1 MNHARIFDYNLP
13 AVGGQQHQKGEPE
26 GMSVPESAEAAFF
39 PGTAQPLR
47 QHPNGIQKP
56 QGHARKDQQAFEQLE
71 AVLPDQTNGLPGPH
85 SGAQQRYAAQKSAQ
99 QVLARLCA
107 LRPAKQIPPGQ
118 PERQQQYAGRGQRLQ
133 SERTGRAPD
142 QLIQKASRVHRVRV
156 QLSSWRHLQPG
167 SEGHQKRCQRGS
179 ARPKGLW

>member
-1 MNHARIFDYNLP
+1 MP
-13 AVGGQQHQKGEPE
+13 
-26 GMSVPESAEAAFF
+26 VPESAEAAFF

-71 AVLPDQTNGLPGPH
+71 AVLPDQTDGLPGPH

-118 PERQQQYAGRGQRLQ
+118 PAGDQQHTPGRQRLQ
-133 SERTGRAPD
+133 LKGGGRPPD
-142 QLIQKASRVHRVRV
+142 ELIQKASRVHRVRV
-156 QLSSWRHLQPG
+156 QLPGDRHLQPG